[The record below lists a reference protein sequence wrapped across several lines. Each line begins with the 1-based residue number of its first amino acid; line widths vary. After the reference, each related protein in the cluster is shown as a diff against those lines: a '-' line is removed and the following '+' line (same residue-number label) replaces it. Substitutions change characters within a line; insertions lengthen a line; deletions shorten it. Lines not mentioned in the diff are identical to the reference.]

1 MKKGMKIFLI
11 VIAVFLVAAGAL
23 AVYFRQ
29 YIDILVTGVSNSREQ
44 IILKQEKNNEKLV
57 DEVNNYLDEKLRE
70 PTEEEKSRIESG
82 ELQLPELYAGILSE
96 RSENTYSYDA
106 EKKEFTETPNE
117 NYTAP
122 KKVTD
127 TDAIVSKYMAQ
138 LYALQSSFTAHAES
152 LIAQGDAYYMSLVR
166 SGEKDKATA
175 RAETISHFTSAV
187 RGVQASCDSSVNKV
201 CENLKAELEAV
212 GADTSIVKTVK
223 SSYENE
229 KKLKLSYYANKYLK

>member
-11 VIAVFLVAAGAL
+11 VIAVFLIAAGAL

-70 PTEEEKSRIESG
+70 PTEEEKSQIESG

-96 RSENTYSYDA
+96 RSENTYSYNA
-106 EKKEFTETPNE
+106 EKEEFVETPNE
-117 NYTAP
+117 NYIP
-122 KKVTD
+122 PEKKSD
-127 TDAIVSKYMAQ
+127 TDAIVSKYMSQ
-138 LYALQSSFTAHAES
+138 LYALQSSFTAQAEGI
-152 LIAQGDAYYMSLVR
+152 IAQGRAYYISLVR
-166 SGEKDKATA
+166 EEKKDKATA
-175 RAETISHFTSAV
+175 RSETISHFTSEV
-187 RGVQASCDSSVNKV
+187 RGVQASCDSSVEKV

-223 SSYENE
+223 STYENE